1 MPCDPWTAKILSHV
15 LWPKPVA
22 LGFWAFGTAIAKDHF
37 HQVAQR
43 FGYGS
48 EDPESAHLR
57 ANPGFPSPLP
67 TSHNPEIQKALERIR
82 QGTTRRP
89 EEVNDPGSMS
99 ASAGASPPVPSSP
112 RDKALGG
119 SQDPAAGQNEQGTPG
134 QKKNAEEL
142 RLSLANSV
150 SEPWKRF
157 TETYARERNKLK
169 PDPARGSVFLS
180 GLVELETPKAWVV
193 IDVLGWYNPKTK
205 THDPGAVRMSFRRVQ
220 YKVQMPLQ
228 K

>member
-1 MPCDPWTAKILSHV
+1 

-22 LGFWAFGTAIAKDHF
+22 LGFWAFGRAIVKDHVG
-37 HQVAQR
+37 QVAR
-43 FGYGS
+43 HFGYGP

-67 TSHNPEIQKALERIR
+67 SSHNPEIQKTLERIR

-99 ASAGASPPVPSSP
+99 ASTGASPPVPSPP

-119 SQDPAAGQNEQGTPG
+119 SEHPAAGESEQDTPG
-134 QKKNAEEL
+134 QKRRAEEL
-142 RLSLANSV
+142 KKRTEELRASLANTV
-150 SEPWKRF
+150 SEPWKKF
-157 TETYARERNKLK
+157 TEAYARERNNLR
-169 PDPARGSVFLS
+169 PDPARGSIFLS

-193 IDVLGWYNPKTK
+193 VDVLGWYNPKTQ
-205 THDPGAVRMSFRRVQ
+205 THDPGAVRMTFRRVQ
-220 YKVQMPLQ
+220 YKVQAPVRR
-228 K
+228 